1 MTEHS
6 VEVIETKLDIL
17 IDDFQRFRDQDRNKI
32 KELYKEV
39 HKCNLSIAEMN
50 TTLSWHKV
58 IGASIISFVTVA
70 IGYQFNKG
78 Q

>member
-1 MTEHS
+1 MSDRS

-17 IDDFQRFRDQDRNKI
+17 IDDFQRFRDQDRAKI
-32 KELYKEV
+32 KQLYGEV
-39 HKCNLSIAEMN
+39 HKCNLNIAEMK
-50 TTLSWHKV
+50 TTLLWHKV
-58 IGASIISFVTVA
+58 IGASIISFLTVA